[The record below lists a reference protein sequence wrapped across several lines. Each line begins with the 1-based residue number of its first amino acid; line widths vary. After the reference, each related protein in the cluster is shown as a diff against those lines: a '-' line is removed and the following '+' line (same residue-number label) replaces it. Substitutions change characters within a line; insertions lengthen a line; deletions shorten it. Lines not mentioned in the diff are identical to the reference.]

1 MIFLLPLGG
10 TFSIQWK
17 LFQTLIVHKRNLL
30 HKLLNK
36 FFVTF
41 VTKKKKQSCEIMLY
55 KVQLWI
61 PKKSITT

>member
-41 VTKKKKQSCEIMLY
+41 VTKKKKKTEL
-55 KVQLWI
+55 
-61 PKKSITT
+61 

>member
-36 FFVTF
+36 FFCNICYQ
-41 VTKKKKQSCEIMLY
+41 KKKKTEL
-55 KVQLWI
+55 
-61 PKKSITT
+61 